1 MIRFIPALFLVSSA
15 FAQAPAGGAAPSG
28 GFNLLGML
36 PLLLIVV
43 VMYFLMIRPQQK
55 KQKAHQ
61 AMISAVKTG
70 DEVVTAGGMYG
81 TVAGVDDRK
90 NTVYLKVSNDV
101 KIKIDRF
108 SIARV
113 VTDEPDTGSK

>member
-1 MIRFIPALFLVSSA
+1 MIKFMPALLIVPAA
-15 FAQAPAGGAAPSG
+15 FAQTAPATGG

-36 PLLLIVV
+36 PLILIVV

-81 TVAGVDDRK
+81 TIAGVDEKK

-101 KIKIDRF
+101 KIRIERF

-113 VTDEPDTGSK
+113 VTEEPDTNPK